1 MKNDKQRCGTRRYHQ
16 SEMKNPTTLIS
27 GTVTPKWTVPGERN
41 LQINITSKTAEG
53 NSEID
58 DNPANAINGK
68 GSNVNVYFNPNS
80 NPQIPTLN
88 AKTGRVNGEK
98 RPAHVGLAHELIH
111 GDRSMRG
118 VAIDYSENATYTY
131 TNSRGLRVTQSLKKE
146 EAATI
151 GLKHVKKDDITE
163 NDIRKEQG
171 LKLRCSFLI

>member
-1 MKNDKQRCGTRRYHQ
+1 MAWEENSHICLHMQ
-16 SEMKNPTTLIS
+16 LI
-27 GTVTPKWTVPGERN
+27 
-41 LQINITSKTAEG
+41 
-53 NSEID
+53 
-58 DNPANAINGK
+58 AILSRIG
-68 GSNVNVYFNPNS
+68 V
-80 NPQIPTLN
+80 LN

-131 TNSRGLRVTQSLKKE
+131 TNSRGQRVKQSLKKE

-171 LKLRCSFLI
+171 LKLRGAYIE